1 MFFTGGPIF
10 GGAKPVPINTSRL
23 KGGAWGMALVG
34 IAGPLTNFLLALI
47 TFLIGHFT
55 GAFYGT
61 ESIGSILMY
70 VVSIN
75 LGFFVFNMIPI
86 PPLDGSRVLYAIAP
100 DGARDFMEKVERGLG
115 IWLVFG
121 LILIFS
127 SALSSLMVNAIN
139 GILHFLFMMY
149 FHLLFNSHYAKIAK
163 KMFCNRLKWIAF
175 INIPTCILSILPCK
189 FPQIIFFLANII
201 LLIHT
206 WRKFRK
212 NNSQK
217 HTANA

>member
-1 MFFTGGPIF
+1 MQPGMIVVVLVIILGSMILHELAHGLMAYALGDTTAKDEGRLSLNPLKHLDPITSVLIPLLMFFTGGPIF

-47 TFLIGHFT
+47 AFLIGHFT
-55 GAFYGT
+55 GVIYGT
-61 ESIGSILMY
+61 ELIGTIVMY
-70 VVSIN
+70 IVSIN

-100 DGARDFMEKVERGLG
+100 DGVRDFMEKVERGLG

-139 GILHFLFMMY
+139 GILHF
-149 FHLLFNSHYAKIAK
+149 
-163 KMFCNRLKWIAF
+163 
-175 INIPTCILSILPCK
+175 
-189 FPQIIFFLANII
+189 FLMLVGA
-201 LLIHT
+201 
-206 WRKFRK
+206 
-212 NNSQK
+212 
-217 HTANA
+217 A